1 MIYYC
6 FDANISE
13 IDDDLTQNSTLQPPV
28 DSFTT
33 APVTTTTPEE
43 TTTSTTSTTTT
54 TTTTTTTSTAME
66 TTTEDLM
73 AVIASL
79 SDEYK
84 NTHEAHNAK
93 LQRLK
98 AEEENQRRTW
108 QETQKNNA
116 VLSIDLPLSAIR
128 QVKIN
133 FFLIFH
139 IFYH

>member
-28 DSFTT
+28 DPVTT
-33 APVTTTTPEE
+33 APVTTTTATEE
-43 TTTSTTSTTTT
+43 TTTPSTTTTTTTSTTTT
-54 TTTTTTTSTAME
+54 TTTTTE

-98 AEEENQRRTW
+98 AEEKNQRKTW

-128 QVKIN
+128 QVK
-133 FFLIFH
+133 FEMF
-139 IFYH
+139 

>member
-13 IDDDLTQNSTLQPPV
+13 FFDVLTQNSTLQPTVDPV
-28 DSFTT
+28 TT
-33 APVTTTTPEE
+33 APVTTASTTEE
-43 TTTSTTSTTTT
+43 TTTSTTTTTMTTTT
-54 TTTTTTTSTAME
+54 TTTTTINTTE

-84 NTHEAHNAK
+84 NSHEAHNAK

-98 AEEENQRRTW
+98 AEEENQISQR
-108 QETQKNNA
+108 
-116 VLSIDLPLSAIR
+116 
-128 QVKIN
+128 
-133 FFLIFH
+133 F
-139 IFYH
+139 

>member
-28 DSFTT
+28 DPVTT
-33 APVTTTTPEE
+33 APVTTITTEE
-43 TTTSTTSTTTT
+43 TTTSTTTTTTSTTTT
-54 TTTTTTTSTAME
+54 TTTTTSTTTTTE

-108 QETQKNNA
+108 QDTNKNNA

-128 QVKIN
+128 QV
-133 FFLIFH
+133 
-139 IFYH
+139 